1 MIHAVASCHRRWHE
15 ICERKDKPDR
25 SHAMF
30 AAWMQKLENLFV
42 AIAFAEAGEF
52 ATAYEFAHGP
62 TRAERV
68 RPQV

>member
-1 MIHAVASCHRRWHE
+1 
-15 ICERKDKPDR
+15 
-25 SHAMF
+25 MF

>member
-1 MIHAVASCHRRWHE
+1 
-15 ICERKDKPDR
+15 
-25 SHAMF
+25 MF
-30 AAWMQKLENLFV
+30 ATWMQKLETLFV

-52 ATAYEFAHGP
+52 ETAYDIAHGL

>member
-1 MIHAVASCHRRWHE
+1 
-15 ICERKDKPDR
+15 
-25 SHAMF
+25 MF

-42 AIAFAEAGEF
+42 AIAFAEAGEIE
-52 ATAYEFAHGP
+52 TAYAFAHGP